1 MFSNARIVV
10 VCIMVLYCR
19 AATDWSLCLGGCCYY
34 RSKNAVSWHNGLA
47 ICKAKGGDYA
57 SIHSKEENKYVQD
70 TVCGGSHCFLGLTDA
85 NKEGTWTWTDGSPMD
100 YTSWDSSEP
109 NGCCGTGDHGGFYSN
124 RYMWHD
130 LDENWKGVYAACK
143 RCNSNTPMPTPSPTN
158 EPTKSPTDQPTK
170 SPTFPPTKSPTN
182 PPTGNPTE
190 SPSINPTESPTVP
203 PVPDKVKS
211 SLDVCLGIVRE
222 VVSFRD
228 GYNTLEHRRRTTNE
242 NEELD
247 EEDIAA
253 RATEKLG
260 VCSRIARAVGSFHEQ
275 HNAMAE
281 KKGGSVFKS
290 LDDGPIVLNVGGTHF
305 TTRLQTLRS
314 VSGSWFHRMFREG
327 SSTNRT
333 DDGTYFIDRN
343 PSTFVHILN
352 YLRDGD
358 LLIESNDRALRSQL
372 LDDVEYFELPEEL
385 KLYLT
390 YTAGV
395 GMDLWLSELTFLSRE
410 LKKVSKKMGGLL
422 YQNTQDGDS
431 VGNFHSRCDG
441 KGPTVVIFKSANGNV
456 FGGYTSR
463 SWSSR
468 SSGKYYS
475 SSGSFLFRLRPS
487 IEKYEMKSG
496 RESYA
501 VYLQKSY
508 GPTFGG
514 GHEIW
519 ITDNCRSIASCYSSC
534 GNTYNVPTSY
544 ELAGGSRNFRI
555 QDYVVLLATT
565 L

>member
-1 MFSNARIVV
+1 MFPNAIIVV
-10 VCIMVLYCR
+10 LCIMVLYCR
-19 AATDWSLCLGGCCYY
+19 AATDWSLCLGGCCYF
-34 RSKNAVSWHNGLA
+34 RSEKVSWQEGLA
-47 ICKAKGGDYA
+47 ICKGKGGDYA
-57 SIHSKEENKYVQD
+57 SIHSEKENNYVQD
-70 TVCGGSHCFLGLTDA
+70 KVCGGVDCWLGLTDA
-85 NKEGTWTWTDGSPMD
+85 NKEGTWTWTDGSPMN
-100 YTSWDSSEP
+100 YTHWDSTEP
-109 NGCCGTGDHGGFYSN
+109 NGCCGTADHGGFYNN
-124 RYMWHD
+124 RYKWHD
-130 LDENWKGVYAACK
+130 VRETVKIYAACK
-143 RCNSNTPMPTPSPTN
+143 KCNSNTPMPTPSPTN
-158 EPTKSPTDQPTK
+158 EPT
-170 SPTFPPTKSPTN
+170 
-182 PPTGNPTE
+182 
-190 SPSINPTESPTVP
+190 ESPTVP
-203 PVPDKVKS
+203 SVSQKVKS

-228 GYNTLEHRRRTTNE
+228 VHNTPEHRRRTTNE

-247 EEDIAA
+247 VAA
-253 RATEKLG
+253 QATEKLG
-260 VCSRIARAVGSFHEQ
+260 VCSRIVRAVGSFHEQ
-275 HNAMAE
+275 QKAMAE

-290 LDDGPIVLNVGGTHF
+290 LDDGSIVLNVGGTHF
-305 TTRLQTLRS
+305 TARLQTLRS